1 MSDIMVKAEHISKSF
16 GANEVLK
23 DISFTLEKGNVLSII
38 GPSGSGKSTLL
49 RIITQLEKADGGS
62 LYIDGKPLFQDKEGK
77 AVYASTKEMHSIILK
92 TGLVF
97 QSFNLFPHFTVMRNI
112 TEAQRAVLSRSR
124 EEAEDRAIQ
133 VLKEMNLLDK
143 ADSYPSEL

>member
-1 MSDIMVKAEHISKSF
+1 MVKAEHISKSF

-62 LYIDGKPLFQDKEGK
+62 LYID
-77 AVYASTKEMHSIILK
+77 
-92 TGLVF
+92 
-97 QSFNLFPHFTVMRNI
+97 
-112 TEAQRAVLSRSR
+112 
-124 EEAEDRAIQ
+124 
-133 VLKEMNLLDK
+133 
-143 ADSYPSEL
+143 

>member
-1 MSDIMVKAEHISKSF
+1 MVKAEHISKSF

-62 LYIDGKPLFQDKEGK
+62 LYIDGKPLFQDKEGRNK
-77 AVYASTKEMHSIILK
+77 QQSTS
-92 TGLVF
+92 
-97 QSFNLFPHFTVMRNI
+97 
-112 TEAQRAVLSRSR
+112 
-124 EEAEDRAIQ
+124 
-133 VLKEMNLLDK
+133 
-143 ADSYPSEL
+143 